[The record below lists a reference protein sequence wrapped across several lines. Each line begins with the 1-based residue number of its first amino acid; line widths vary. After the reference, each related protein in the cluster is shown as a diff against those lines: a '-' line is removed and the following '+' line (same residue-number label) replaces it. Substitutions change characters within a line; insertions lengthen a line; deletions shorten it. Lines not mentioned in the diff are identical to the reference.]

1 MESVYAFRSF
11 SGIAKYDVI
20 ECSEDQKTLIVKDTT
35 CSNHANCIIELV
47 KAGDSYVFSK
57 PINESAERN
66 SELHYGC
73 RYYESKEYC
82 FLRVLEKEIKYCEK
96 EISDN
101 VHEIEEISGKL
112 LTKKLPVKYL
122 TMENWEY
129 NKIFYTLDYGRFEII
144 GKVEYKDGKYGWLV
158 EWKDEYYDND
168 AECDD
173 RPEILTII
181 DGKIA
186 FNMYDTC
193 YVFYDEKSFNNY
205 HRNIK
210 NEKLKQSIK
219 ALQWGI
225 TKSENKI
232 NIIKDIV
239 DKYNKEHISYDI
251 MVKMYNSIRDGK

>member
-1 MESVYAFRSF
+1 MILSNVQK
-11 SGIAKYDVI
+11 IK
-20 ECSEDQKTLIVKDTT
+20 KTLIVKDTT

-66 SELHYGC
+66 SLVHVGC

-82 FLRVLEKEIKYCEK
+82 FLEVLKKELKYCEK
-96 EISDN
+96 KISDN
-101 VHEIEEISGKL
+101 DCEIEKISSEL

-122 TMENWEY
+122 TPENWEY

-144 GKVEYKDGKYGWLV
+144 GKVEYKDGKYGRLV

-181 DGKIA
+181 DDKIA
-186 FNMYDTC
+186 FNIYDVC

-205 HRNIK
+205 HKNIK
-210 NEKLKQSIK
+210 IEKLKQSIK
-219 ALQWGI
+219 ALQI
-225 TKSENKI
+225 EKTELENKI
-232 NIIKDIV
+232 NIIKDII
-239 DKYNKEHISYDI
+239 DKYNKEHILYDV